1 MRAQGAQA
9 AHHGLQCLQ
18 LQARAMQST
27 TLIEG
32 RRVRSS
38 PNLTLRYADALGSI
52 QKPRSKPLHLPLKT
66 WQYCKHCV
74 RFPKESRNHI
84 AKRGRDQG

>member
-52 QKPRSKPLHLPLKT
+52 QKAPFQTPPPSSKDVAVL
-66 WQYCKHCV
+66 
-74 RFPKESRNHI
+74 
-84 AKRGRDQG
+84 